1 LRVPEFPIRLLLRD
15 QADMLLKGLAVLP
28 ERLLESGFTF
38 QAPTLWDSLVH
49 QLALPQAN
57 D

>member
-1 LRVPEFPIRLLLRD
+1 MVLGA
-15 QADMLLKGLAVLP
+15 QADLFFKGIAVLP
-28 ERLLESGFTF
+28 ERLIQSGFTF

-49 QLALPQAN
+49 QLALRKTSERFL